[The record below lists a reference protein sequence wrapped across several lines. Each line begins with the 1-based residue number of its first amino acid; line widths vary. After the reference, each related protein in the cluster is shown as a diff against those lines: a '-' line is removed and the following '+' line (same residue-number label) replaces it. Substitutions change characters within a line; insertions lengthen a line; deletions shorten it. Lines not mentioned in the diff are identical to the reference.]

1 MVHGE
6 KGPRLQGNLL
16 LDRLMGADV
25 AVVDGE
31 DMEALTP
38 ILEAKMKALR
48 AAGLRAYLRAP
59 FGLDTLSLSAVG

>member
-31 DMEALTP
+31 DMEALNP
-38 ILEAKMKALR
+38 IL
-48 AAGLRAYLRAP
+48 
-59 FGLDTLSLSAVG
+59 